1 MGTICAAPVRRNDLT
16 HYVYMWKYTVSITR
30 MSQEGS
36 QISRNS
42 TIFSTTYSS
51 ESKDTNEAPH
61 CWPFVRG
68 ILRKLAPA
76 KGQ

>member
-1 MGTICAAPVRRNDLT
+1 MGTICAAPVRRKDLNP
-16 HYVYMWKYTVSITR
+16 YVYMWKYTVSITR

-36 QISRNS
+36 QISRKS

-61 CWPFVRG
+61 YWPFVKG
-68 ILRKLAPA
+68 ILRRLAPA
-76 KGQ
+76 KDQ